1 MFLLVLSSLNS
12 KFDGTRTLYQ
22 WNSGGVPPDAVM
34 VLERRNGRRRLRGD
48 DGDDDDDRDEIPVK
62 HANILTST

>member
-1 MFLLVLSSLNS
+1 
-12 KFDGTRTLYQ
+12 
-22 WNSGGVPPDAVM
+22 M